1 MCLTISHLTLQAN
14 DHIEYIEVSRS
25 LCGFE
30 LHGEMSL
37 TVVLKLLIVTSRQS
51 VEIDPDTRGLFTI
64 RS

>member
-14 DHIEYIEVSRS
+14 DYIEYIEVSRS

-30 LHGEMSL
+30 LHGEISM
-37 TVVLKLLIVTSRQS
+37 TVVGKLLIVTSRQS

>member
-1 MCLTISHLTLQAN
+1 MCLSISHLTLQAN
-14 DHIEYIEVSRS
+14 DYVEYIEVSLS

-30 LHGEMSL
+30 LHGEMSM

-51 VEIDPDTRGLFTI
+51 VEIDPDTRLFTK

>member
-1 MCLTISHLTLQAN
+1 MCLTISRLTLQAN
-14 DHIEYIEVSRS
+14 DCIEYIEVPRS

-30 LHGEMSL
+30 LHGEISM

-51 VEIDPDTRGLFTI
+51 VEIDPDTRLFTI